1 MNSLAEKNKLEDDH
15 KEKIFRRAQKILDTH
30 LTMAKLF
37 DKKRDLSEL
46 VRRAKTCFR
55 RDSDLDALVGSVFA
69 VWSAASMTDRSS
81 ELRMPLPAQVLAIIR
96 LLGMDKELGLLERG
110 QAMFGMGAAAAAVKA
125 HHLAQVKT
133 GQGKSVILGTLATVL
148 AVSGLG

>member
-30 LTMAKLF
+30 LMMATLF
-37 DKKRDLSEL
+37 ERKRDLSAL
-46 VRRAKTCFR
+46 VRRAKTGFQQ
-55 RDSDLDALVGSVFA
+55 DSDLDVLVGSVFA
-69 VWSAASMTDRSS
+69 VWSAASMNDRSS
-81 ELRMPLPAQVLAIIR
+81 ELRMLLPAQVLAIIR

-110 QAMFGMGAAAAAVKA
+110 QAMLGMGGAAAAVKA